1 MTRIR
6 KQLLIAA
13 TAVSLLS
20 GITSTK
26 AWIVFDPS
34 NYSQNVLSAARA
46 LEQINHQITSLQ
58 NEAQM
63 LIGQARNLTS
73 LPFSVLQQLQASVQQ
88 TQGLLTQAQNIAFN
102 VRDIDKAFQTTYGA
116 ASVTPH
122 DQSLIDGA
130 RNRWQNTVSG
140 LQDAMRVQAG
150 VVSNIESGRAQMSA
164 LVGASQNAVG
174 ALQATQAGNQILA
187 LQAQQLTDLTAVIAA
202 QGRAQNLEAAERA
215 TAKEQGRE
223 QLRRF
228 LSTSGSYA
236 SALSNSPQN

>member
-20 GITSTK
+20 GMTSAK